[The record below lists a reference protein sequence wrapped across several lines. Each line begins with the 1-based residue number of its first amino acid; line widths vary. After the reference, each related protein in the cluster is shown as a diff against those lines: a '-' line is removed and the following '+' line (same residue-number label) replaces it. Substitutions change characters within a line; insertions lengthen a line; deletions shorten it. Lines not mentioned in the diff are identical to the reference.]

1 METRRQ
7 DLRGPLCFHTALLLT
22 LWALLVNNIC
32 LASSDYSSVVVQA
45 IMCSVVALV
54 LISIGWNRMPVFA
67 RVIAMDIVLAA
78 GWTLLDAGGR
88 RLPAILGW

>member
-1 METRRQ
+1 MKAQVRAA
-7 DLRGPLCFHTALLLT
+7 TALSDT
-22 LWALLVNNIC
+22 DARRRWRPDGKTCVARF
-32 LASSDYSSVVVQA
+32 ASTQLVVQA
-45 IMCSVVALV
+45 IVCSVVALV